1 MLNAIRRSAATR
13 ALSGRLEKQ
22 ISARSRAPVFYS
34 AFGVADS
41 IDGRFDMLTLH
52 AALVLERLDA
62 TPGARDLAQSLVDAI
77 FVSFDEGLR
86 QLGAGDVGMSRR
98 MKKMAEAFFGRVQAY
113 RDARD
118 ATALESVIARNIF
131 RGQETATVSAL
142 ANYVVS
148 ARKHLETADPNEG
161 TLDFGPLPIP
171 QENIAL

>member
-1 MLNAIRRSAATR
+1 MLNAIRRSAAVR
-13 ALSGRLEKQ
+13 ALSTRLEAQ
-22 ISARSRAPVFYS
+22 ISERARAPAFYS

-41 IDGRFDMLTLH
+41 IDGRFDLLTLH

-62 TPGARDLAQSLVDAI
+62 AGARDLSQSLVDAI

-113 RDARD
+113 RDAQD
-118 ATALESVIARNIF
+118 AAALEAAIGRNIF
-131 RGQETATVSAL
+131 RGQENTAASTL

-148 ARKHLETADPNEG
+148 GTQTSRNVRPNGRNAEFRG
-161 TLDFGPLPIP
+161 VAHA
-171 QENIAL
+171 Q